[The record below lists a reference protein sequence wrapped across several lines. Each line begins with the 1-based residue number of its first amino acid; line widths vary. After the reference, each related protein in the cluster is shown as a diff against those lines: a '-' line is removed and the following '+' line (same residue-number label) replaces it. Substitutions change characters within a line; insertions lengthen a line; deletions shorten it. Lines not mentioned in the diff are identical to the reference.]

1 MGLVCSR
8 LSGEVKEKEKSSE
21 QKQQES
27 YILLSDSSEQVSLV
41 LVRLCVLAAFQPSC
55 FFFFF

>member
-1 MGLVCSR
+1 MCGLVCSR
-8 LSGEVKEKEKSSE
+8 LSGEVKEEQKSSE

-41 LVRLCVLAAFQPSC
+41 PGCFPTILWSLVIC
-55 FFFFF
+55 FFI